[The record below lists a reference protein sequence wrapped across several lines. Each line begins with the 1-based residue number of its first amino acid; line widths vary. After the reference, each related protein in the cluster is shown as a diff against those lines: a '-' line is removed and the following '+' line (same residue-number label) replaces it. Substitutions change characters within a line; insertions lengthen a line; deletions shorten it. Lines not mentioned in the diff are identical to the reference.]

1 MLKVGAYCRVSTDKD
16 DQANS
21 FESQQ
26 KYFREYIGR
35 NPEWELAQIFA
46 DEGISGTSTKKRKEF
61 NRMIRL
67 AKAGEMDLII
77 TKEVSR
83 FARNTV
89 DTLQYTRD
97 LKKIGVVLKR
107 ALYFICCNGKMM
119 YRTKIEED
127 YITRNLLDT
136 DQKRPPQPDFIDG
149 REVTFKQLSLFDDVT
164 SAGMLPTPVQAGLL
178 RQAGG

>member
-1 MLKVGAYCRVSTDKD
+1 
-16 DQANS
+16 
-21 FESQQ
+21 
-26 KYFREYIGR
+26 
-35 NPEWELAQIFA
+35 
-46 DEGISGTSTKKRKEF
+46 
-61 NRMIRL
+61 
-67 AKAGEMDLII
+67 
-77 TKEVSR
+77 
-83 FARNTV
+83 
-89 DTLQYTRD
+89 
-97 LKKIGVVLKR
+97 
-107 ALYFICCNGKMM
+107 M